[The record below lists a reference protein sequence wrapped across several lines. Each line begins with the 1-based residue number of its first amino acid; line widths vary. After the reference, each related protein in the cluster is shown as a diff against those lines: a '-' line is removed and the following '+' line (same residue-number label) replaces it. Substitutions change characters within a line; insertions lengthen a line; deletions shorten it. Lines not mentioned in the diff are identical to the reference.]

1 MVGEAHGGEDV
12 IIPHTEYGFEP
23 LHALYNRSCI
33 SYFLTAIGKN
43 RLKIPDTFCYLS
55 VRELRYHPSF
65 QHKGHPVFTNINMEK
80 DLSIIPDMNRSE
92 NRTIRE
98 MNRTDIGEVPSS
110 SSLPGVSSPWGRTV
124 MKKKTNPKIVTAA
137 VIERDGH
144 ILIAKRKQGKQHV
157 GNWEF
162 PGGTLEE
169 GETPEQCLKREL
181 QEELAITAEVGGL
194 ICISEYSYTPDW
206 TIRLLAYRT
215 TVISGIFNLN
225 DHEEIRWVKPT
236 DLANY
241 DFPEADRPI
250 VEKLIKED
258 RQ

>member
-1 MVGEAHGGEDV
+1 
-12 IIPHTEYGFEP
+12 
-23 LHALYNRSCI
+23 
-33 SYFLTAIGKN
+33 
-43 RLKIPDTFCYLS
+43 
-55 VRELRYHPSF
+55 
-65 QHKGHPVFTNINMEK
+65 
-80 DLSIIPDMNRSE
+80 
-92 NRTIRE
+92 
-98 MNRTDIGEVPSS
+98 
-110 SSLPGVSSPWGRTV
+110 
-124 MKKKTNPKIVTAA
+124 MKKKPNPKIVTAA
-137 VIERDGH
+137 VIEKDGY
-144 ILIAKRKQGKQHV
+144 ILIAKRKQGKRHT

-169 GETPEQCLKREL
+169 GETHEQCLRREL
-181 QEELAITAEVGGL
+181 QEELAITVEIGDL

-215 TVISGIFNLN
+215 TVISGNFSLN

-250 VEKLIKED
+250 VEKLVKED